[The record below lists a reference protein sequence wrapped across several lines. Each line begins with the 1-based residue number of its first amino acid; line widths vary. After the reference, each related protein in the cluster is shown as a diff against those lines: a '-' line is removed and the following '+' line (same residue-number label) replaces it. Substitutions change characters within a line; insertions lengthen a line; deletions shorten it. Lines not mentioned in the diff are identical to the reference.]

1 MERNDIMTADYS
13 ISTTTVKHHK
23 DFRPKPR
30 IFELLLVQQGRN
42 KGRMSCRR
50 RVLGEEHEEAEE
62 DKDDEDEDEEE
73 EEE

>member
-1 MERNDIMTADYS
+1 MTADYS

-30 IFELLLVQQGRN
+30 IFELLLVQQQGRN

-62 DKDDEDEDEEE
+62 DKDDEDEEEE
-73 EEE
+73 EE